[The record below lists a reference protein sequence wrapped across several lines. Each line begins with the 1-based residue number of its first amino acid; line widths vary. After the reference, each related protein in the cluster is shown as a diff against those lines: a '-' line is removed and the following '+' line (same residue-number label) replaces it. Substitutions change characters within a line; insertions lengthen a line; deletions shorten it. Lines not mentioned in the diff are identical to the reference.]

1 MLQNY
6 ALSVTHLSNY
16 LECPLRFYFQN
27 LLQIPRGKSES
38 LTFGTAIHWAL
49 ETFFRKVKDE
59 GEFPPRE
66 QLVDDFQWYMNKNRE
81 SFNAEQYD
89 RRMEYGEKILPAYHD
104 RYIHEDRKSTRLNSS
119 H

>member
-38 LTFGTAIHWAL
+38 LTFGSAIHWAL

-66 QLVDDFQWYMNKNRE
+66 QLVDDFQWYMNKN
-81 SFNAEQYD
+81 
-89 RRMEYGEKILPAYHD
+89 G
-104 RYIHEDRKSTRLNSS
+104 NSS
-119 H
+119 ILNHMTRGWKNGKKSFPPNLTGTKN

>member
-38 LTFGTAIHWAL
+38 LTFGSAIHWAL

-89 RRMEYGEKILPAYHD
+89 R
-104 RYIHEDRKSTRLNSS
+104 DRKSTRLNSS